1 MAAPNDEPHRRA
13 KVVTPE
19 RAAMKAYGGV
29 YRRYR
34 EAAAWLADQRG
45 EG

>member
-13 KVVTPE
+13 TVVTPD
-19 RAAMKAYGGV
+19 RAAMKAYNEV

-34 EAAAWLADQRG
+34 EAADWIARA
-45 EG
+45 